1 MVSEPCRSS
10 PDKYWVTI
18 PVVCEWYN
26 DTFGT
31 CSYMLV
37 VFPIV
42 CDMYGSTVDTCFV
55 CLGGYE

>member
-1 MVSEPCRSS
+1 VVSEPCRSS

-31 CSYMLV
+31 CSVVLICWLFFPLYATCMEVQLILV
-37 VFPIV
+37 L
-42 CDMYGSTVDTCFV
+42 FV
-55 CLGGYE
+55 